1 MELSKKK
8 FVDNIKYNY
17 QAKLAVLY
25 LHQRNTNI
33 IAPEVLVLL
42 YSDCVENSESK
53 FSNPWEQLFVI
64 MCVAWYT
71 YKPPKAE
78 LIFCYD

>member
-25 LHQRNTNI
+25 LHQRNTKI
-33 IAPEVLVLL
+33 ITAEVLVLL
-42 YSDCVENSESK
+42 YSDCVANSVSK

-71 YKPPKAE
+71 YKPPKSK
-78 LIFCYD
+78 LIFYYD